1 MRYNYLKNYRE
12 VIKLIK
18 VLYGKK
24 GTGKSRRLIAMA
36 NEANAERS
44 ENSVF
49 IDKDCDRM
57 YELNR
62 SIRFINSSDF
72 NISGPKMFTGFA
84 SGIAAQ
90 DFDLEAI
97 YINSLMKVVKHPL
110 DELAD
115 MFDYLNSF
123 SEKNNVAL
131 YISVSSEDEVPDF
144 LEKYL
149 I

>member
-1 MRYNYLKNYRE
+1 
-12 VIKLIK
+12 
-18 VLYGKK
+18 
-24 GTGKSRRLIAMA
+24 MA
-36 NEANAERS
+36 NAANEERG

-72 NISGPKMFTGFA
+72 DIDGPKMFTGFV
-84 SGIAAQ
+84 SGIASQ

-110 DELAD
+110 NELAG
-115 MFDYLNSF
+115 MFDYLHSF

-131 YISVSSEDEVPDF
+131 YIAVSSEDEVPDF
-144 LEKYL
+144 LKEYL